1 MKHFFAFFKTY
12 LEDGLVYPAN
22 FVGWLLIGIIPLAV
36 LPFVWLATFNGQES
50 LAGLTQKQIV
60 TYFVALM
67 FVQRLTSA
75 DIVFGIAHE
84 IREGSISFTLLKPVS
99 FVTKLLGLTLSAQF
113 RNSLVVAI
121 IVTAAFFLLPQYFVK
136 PYSSPILLFFFT
148 SIVLAFT
155 VNFLFNFCLGLISFW
170 TLNIRGIFVFVFL
183 TARFLGGL
191 FAPLKVFPPLAQK
204 VAAVLPFKYGLAF
217 PLEIYLS
224 QEINRELLSGL
235 AAQITWIIVLS
246 VSSKY
251 LWARGIKK
259 YSAYGG

>member
-1 MKHFFAFFKTY
+1 MKKFFAFFKTY

-50 LAGLTQKQIV
+50 LAGLTQKQMV

-75 DIVFGIAHE
+75 DIVFGIAQE
-84 IREGSISFTLLKPVS
+84 IGEGRLSFTLLKPVS

-121 IVTAAFFLLPQYFVK
+121 IVTISFLLLPQYLVK
-136 PYSSPILLFFFT
+136 PYSFSLLLYSLT
-148 SIVLAFT
+148 ALILAFI

-170 TLNIRGIFVFVFL
+170 TLNVRGIFIFVFL

-191 FAPLKVFPPLAQK
+191 FAPIKIYPPLAQK
-204 VAAVLPFKYGLAF
+204 IAFILPFKYGMAF
-217 PLEIYLS
+217 PLEVYLS
-224 QEINRELLSGL
+224 SGVNWEVL
-235 AAQITWIIVLS
+235 AGFIVQVLWIALMVILARF
-246 VSSKY
+246 
-251 LWARGIKK
+251 LWTRGVKRF
-259 YSAYGG
+259 SAYGG